1 VLLVV
6 TYSRAARRD
15 LRNVCRSHEATVVR
29 RFGRAALF
37 EPTEHG
43 ALLACRLREK
53 HPDDV
58 QVERTRPFNEFT
70 DADAVV
76 REAAAAYEARDEPS
90 VPYRRFAAGTDHPDP
105 ETLKARDLPAPDA
118 SRMPDRPDAE
128 R

>member
-15 LRNVCRSHEATVVR
+15 LRNVCRGHEGTTVR

-37 EPTEHG
+37 EATEHG
-43 ALLACRLREK
+43 AFLACRLREK

-58 QVERTRPFNEFT
+58 QVARTRPFNEF
-70 DADAVV
+70 ADVDPAV
-76 REAAAAYEARDEPS
+76 RAAAAAYEARETPS
-90 VPYRRFAAGTDHPDP
+90 IPYRRFAAGTDHPDP
-105 ETLKARDLPAPDA
+105 ARLKDRSLPD
-118 SRMPDRPDAE
+118 E